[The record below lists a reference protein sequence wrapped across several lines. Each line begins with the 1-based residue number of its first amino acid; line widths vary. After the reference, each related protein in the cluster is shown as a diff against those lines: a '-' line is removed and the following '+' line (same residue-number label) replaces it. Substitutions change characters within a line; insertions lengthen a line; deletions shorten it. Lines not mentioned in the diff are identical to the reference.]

1 MSRSPTHILYIA
13 EFSTGGSVESL
24 LCLVGG
30 LDKQDFKATVLF
42 YTMPD
47 PAVCDRFRASGASI
61 ASLFPHSANE
71 GGPRQLQK
79 RNLQTRVRKIFGG
92 SVERFYES
100 LKLAL
105 HFLRFRMPIYKAI
118 RRKISEVHPDLVH
131 LNNGVVSDMPG
142 ILAARALRIPAVC
155 HVRTLR
161 KLPYPSIAAARSLSV
176 FLCISNAVQER
187 LVDQGIESSRC
198 LVVPNAV
205 DPQRFNQSDIVAADI
220 RTEFGWDDSHKI
232 FVLAGRVVSWKGQ
245 DYFIRAVADARR
257 SDASIRALIVGD
269 GEASSSN
276 AAYIAGLRSLAS
288 ELALD
293 DIVKFTGHRADIP
306 NIMKAADAVV
316 CASSLPEPFGRVII
330 ESMAVGTPVV
340 ATDAGGATDIISD
353 GENGILVPVKDSEA
367 LAHAIVRLSQDSD
380 LTQKLRSA
388 AMQTVADRYTV
399 RRHVDQ
405 VCGIY
410 RSVLEL

>member
-1 MSRSPTHILYIA
+1 MSRSPTHILYVA

-30 LDKQDFKATVLF
+30 LDKQAFKATVLF

-47 PAVCDRFRASGASI
+47 RTICDRFESAGATIEALYPRSSDKG
-61 ASLFPHSANE
+61 SLKQS
-71 GGPRQLQK
+71 QK
-79 RNLQTRVRKIFGG
+79 YQLQTRVRAIFGQRI
-92 SVERFYES
+92 ERYYES
-100 LKLAL
+100 LKFTL
-105 HFLRFRMPIYKAI
+105 HFLRFRLPIYKAI
-118 RRKISEVHPDLVH
+118 RHKVSGIQPDLVH

-155 HVRTLR
+155 HIRTLR
-161 KLPYPSIAAARSLSV
+161 KLAYPSVAAARTVSA
-176 FLCISNAVQER
+176 FLCIPNAVNER

-198 LVVPNAV
+198 IVVPNAV

-220 RTEFGWDDSHKI
+220 RTEFGWDDSHRV

-245 DYFIRAVADARR
+245 DYFIKAIARARR

-276 AAYIAGLRSLAS
+276 AAYVAGLRSLVDDFG
-288 ELALD
+288 LD
-293 DIVKFTGHRADIP
+293 DIVKFTGHRADVP

-340 ATDAGGATDIISD
+340 ATNAGGATDIITD
-353 GENGILVPVKDSEA
+353 GDNGILVPVKDSAA
-367 LAHAIVRLSQDSD
+367 LADAILRLSQDSD
-380 LTQKLRSA
+380 LAQKLRSA
-388 AMQTVADRYTV
+388 AMQTVDERYTA

-405 VCGIY
+405 VCDIY
-410 RSVLEL
+410 RSVFEQ